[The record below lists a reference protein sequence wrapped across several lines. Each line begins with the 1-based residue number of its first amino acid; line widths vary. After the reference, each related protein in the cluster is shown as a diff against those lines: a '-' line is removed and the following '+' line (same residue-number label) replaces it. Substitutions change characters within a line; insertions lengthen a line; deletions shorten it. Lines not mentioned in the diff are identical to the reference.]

1 MFDGRRDNGRWAELA
16 IQVEGM
22 AAFID
27 APAVIFTAANEMSGL
42 PKVLSVVADPD
53 AAGFFVNR
61 EPPGIAQPVRPVFR
75 ARVFHAHERIIFG
88 NGVRS
93 RAVRMVDVDAEY
105 AA

>member
-1 MFDGRRDNGRWAELA
+1 
-16 IQVEGM
+16 
-22 AAFID
+22 
-27 APAVIFTAANEMSGL
+27 MSSL

-61 EPPGIAQPVRPVFR
+61 EPPWIAQPVRPVFR

-105 AA
+105 AAGQIAQILASDPFIGIGRTVAGGNVEHAVMTKA